1 MRVMLAEDSVL
12 FRKGLVRLLEDAGF
26 EVAAEFDDAD
36 SLIRRITAD
45 QPDVAIVDIRMPP
58 THTTEGIEAAI
69 GIRSA
74 FPDVGVLVLS
84 QYVETEYAVELLR
97 DTRGRVG
104 YLLKDRV
111 TDPGEFIDA
120 VRRVHAGE
128 TVVDADLVS
137 RLLGRQRHTS
147 PLDGLTDREREVLA
161 AMAEGHTNQG
171 IAAALHMS
179 TKTVETHTTSI
190 FQKLDL
196 LPGDDYHRRV
206 LAVVTWLREQP
217 SSGE

>member
-12 FRKGLVRLLEDAGF
+12 FRKGLARLLEDSGV
-26 EVAAEFDDAD
+26 EVIAEVEDAD
-36 SLIRRITAD
+36 ALVRRIKAD

-58 THTTEGIEAAI
+58 SHTTEGIEAAVR
-69 GIRSA
+69 IRSD

-84 QYVETEYAVELLR
+84 QHIETEYAVELLR

-111 TDPGEFIDA
+111 TDPNEIIDA
-120 VRRVHAGE
+120 ISRIHAGE
-128 TVVDADLVS
+128 TVVDSDLVA
-137 RLLGRQRHTS
+137 RLLGRRRQSS
-147 PLDGLTDREREVLA
+147 PLESLTDREREVLA

-171 IAAALHMS
+171 IAEVLYMS
-179 TKTVETHTTSI
+179 SKTVETHTRSI

-196 LPGDDYHRRV
+196 HPGDDHHRRV
-206 LAVVTWLREQP
+206 VAVVTWLREQP
-217 SSGE
+217 Q